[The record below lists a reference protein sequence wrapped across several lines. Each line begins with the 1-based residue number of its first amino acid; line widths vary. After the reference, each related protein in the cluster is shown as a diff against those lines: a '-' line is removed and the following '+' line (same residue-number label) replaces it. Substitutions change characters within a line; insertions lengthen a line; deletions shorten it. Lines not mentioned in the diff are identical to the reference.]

1 MVLWKSNLS
10 ISWKTQLFSTCLHGV
25 TGIILLVAP
34 WAPGNS
40 MIWLPLLVVLVAS
53 WAKSQKNISKVKGV
67 AVLVNGNKLQWKKNE
82 WEIIKAPWCS
92 RFGILLTLN
101 ALQGKPQ
108 KLRLWIAKDSVCEE
122 NWRNLNQL
130 LLQYPDI

>member
-1 MVLWKSNLS
+1 MVLWKSNLA
-10 ISWKTQLFSTCLHGV
+10 ISWKTQLFSTCFHGV
-25 TGIILLVAP
+25 TGILLLVAP
-34 WAPGNS
+34 WQPGNS

-67 AVLVNGNKLQWKKNE
+67 AVLVNGNKFQWKKNE
-82 WEIIKAPWCS
+82 WEIVKTPWCS

-101 ALQGKPQ
+101 ALQGKPR
-108 KLRLWIAKDSVCEE
+108 KLRLWIAKDALSEE